1 MMTELCGRYRWEM
14 CRKIQGMRWN
24 DVTER
29 SLTSEYC
36 DYMQFYRKNHDLSA
50 ETKEKIKNALVKA
63 KNNYRE
69 VFVKDYQCWI
79 KYEAKGSC
87 RLNKVARE
95 IVFTYCPFSAETMK
109 ALEGQTAYSEAAK
122 KYIRDNR
129 AARKSLDMMM
139 HKWTKAGL
147 AVPQEIL
154 ATVEYLKG

>member
-1 MMTELCGRYRWEM
+1 
-14 CRKIQGMRWN
+14 
-24 DVTER
+24 
-29 SLTSEYC
+29 
-36 DYMQFYRKNHDLSA
+36 
-50 ETKEKIKNALVKA
+50 
-63 KNNYRE
+63 
-69 VFVKDYQCWI
+69 
-79 KYEAKGSC
+79 
-87 RLNKVARE
+87 
-95 IVFTYCPFSAETMK
+95 MK